1 MVFFDVLTDGCARYA
16 RCGARGDSPL
26 TPALTPSRSLN
37 LRRRENLHTILNTPL
52 THQGG
57 LADRRRPTRANHRQ
71 TTLGRRP
78 RPSQNRPLCLTI
90 VGIHLWRIWQ
100 SGNDLARTWQR
111 LGMSEREGGNL
122 TNVLQALE
130 GVLEAFWGRLGG
142 S

>member
-1 MVFFDVLTDGCARYA
+1 MFFLIFRPMDYALYVRSPAHGVL
-16 RCGARGDSPL
+16 PV
-26 TPALTPSRSLN
+26 TPVLTPSRSLD
-37 LRRRENLHTILNTPL
+37 LRRRENLFNVLNTP

-111 LGMSEREGGNL
+111 LGMSERKGGNL